1 MVHAMTPSFGA
12 RFEMLRQAVDA
23 VSVMYAVTIYLPT
36 ETLRCGLQVDRSDG
50 SCQIHAAPGAFAS
63 GPERDLPAWVQ
74 KHLLALA
81 RQLFRGAQRDGE
93 WLRRLMRW
101 HEDPQATESRGQ
113 RLTGQSDAQ
122 ARSTSLHDGDATAR
136 AAADEPA

>member
-1 MVHAMTPSFGA
+1 MTPSFGA

-36 ETLRCGLQVDRSDG
+36 QTLRCALQVDRSDG
-50 SCQIHAAPGAFAS
+50 RCQIRSAPGADAYAA
-63 GPERDLPAWVQ
+63 ERDLPAWVH

-81 RQLFRGAQRDGE
+81 RQLFREAQRDGE

-101 HEDPQATESRGQ
+101 HEDPHATESRGQ
-113 RLTGQSDAQ
+113 RLTGQSEAR
-122 ARSTSLHDGDATAR
+122 ARSGALHDGDATAT
-136 AAADEPA
+136 AGADEPA